1 MIPILAVLIA
11 TARAPVVGV
20 IAKAV
25 ATTTATTAAR
35 LLTQKGL
42 NKIGTRSPGNRSGND
57 DPEEREAR
65 LALLRSQTQA
75 AKAEKLASEQSAATD
90 RARRLRDL
98 VWTAVAIIVGLAVL
112 GALAFW
118 VFGR

>member
-1 MIPILAVLIA
+1 MIPIPAVLIA
-11 TARAPVVGV
+11 AARAPVVGA
-20 IAKAV
+20 IARAV

-35 LLTQKGL
+35 LLTQKGV
-42 NKIGTRSPGNRSGND
+42 NKIWIRSPGNRSGNE
-57 DPEEREAR
+57 DPVEREAR
-65 LALLRSQTQA
+65 LALIREQTRA
-75 AKAEKLASEQSAATD
+75 AEAEKLASEQSAATN

-98 VWTAVAIIVGLAVL
+98 VWTGVAIIVGLAVL